1 MINFKEKYN
10 LSNEDVKMIKQ
21 LNRRSMFI
29 GSSFNYEK
37 MQSLGF
43 LYAMIP
49 IINRYY
55 TDEKQKISA
64 YKRHFELFNTTPHV
78 VSFIMGLAAA
88 MEKQSASSELTDP
101 KSINPVKVSLM
112 GPLAGI
118 GDSLFWGTLRV
129 IAAGIGVSFAAQGS
143 ILGPI
148 LFLAIFNI
156 PHYTIRYCCSF
167 YGFCLGSD
175 FIQKAY
181 ESGLM
186 GFVTK
191 SATMIGLLVVGGMT
205 SSMVKLKLAYTF
217 KSGGADLPIQGILDQ
232 LLPNLLPL
240 ALTFIC
246 FKMLN
251 KGIKVNTLLIILLVF
266 AIVGKV
272 IGLI

>member
-10 LSNEDVKMIKQ
+10 LSNEDVTMIKQ

-29 GSSFNYEK
+29 GAGFNYEK

-43 LYAMIP
+43 LYSMIP
-49 IINRYY
+49 VINRYY
-55 TDEKQKISA
+55 KTKEERVIA

-88 MEKQSASSELTDP
+88 MEKQKSDSPNMDET
-101 KSINPVKVSLM
+101 SINAVKVSLM

-143 ILGPI
+143 ILGPL
-148 LFLAIFNI
+148 LFLLIFNI
-156 PHYTIRYCCSF
+156 PHYTVRYCSSF
-167 YGFCLGSD
+167 YGFCLGKD
-175 FIQKAY
+175 FIHKAY

-191 SATMIGLLVVGGMT
+191 SATMVGLMVVGGMT

-217 KSGGADLPIQGILDQ
+217 KSGGADLSLQSILDQ
-232 LLPNLLPL
+232 LLPNMLPL
-240 ALTFIC
+240 ILTFIC

-251 KGIKVNTLLIILLVF
+251 KGVKVNTLLILLLIF
-266 AIVGKV
+266 AIVGKIV
-272 IGLI
+272 GLI